1 MKREEMGW
9 GGRRELLVGDKG
21 GEGRGC
27 ANMKNKGLI
36 CEASET
42 YGGEEG
48 GSCPP
53 PEIL

>member
-1 MKREEMGW
+1 ME
-9 GGRRELLVGDKG
+9 DKG

-42 YGGEEG
+42 YGREEG

-53 PEIL
+53 QRFYKVTITLLL